1 MTFEARRGVTK
12 NDQNLVFESPLNL
25 SYGHPKGGGRTDQ
38 KIAIF
43 DDFSNFL
50 QGIRYCLGYQ
60 NSLNET
66 YLTGSG

>member
-25 SYGHPKGGGRTDQ
+25 SYGHPKGGGRADQ

-50 QGIRYCLGYQ
+50 QGLR
-60 NSLNET
+60 
-66 YLTGSG
+66 